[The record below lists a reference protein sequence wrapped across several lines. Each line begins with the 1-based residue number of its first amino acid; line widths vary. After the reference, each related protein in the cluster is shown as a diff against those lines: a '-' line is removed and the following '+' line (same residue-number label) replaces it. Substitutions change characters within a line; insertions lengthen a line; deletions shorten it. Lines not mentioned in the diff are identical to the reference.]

1 MISLL
6 DLINDLDPQIN
17 NFKIDDDSSSKNPLK
32 KLDKVMT
39 ESFIIKQD
47 LIKVGFKS
55 RKGPVYLKVG
65 FFSLLLK
72 KIPRTQ

>member
-47 LIKVGFKS
+47 LIKVGEIFTPTNFK
-55 RKGPVYLKVG
+55 KNVAYKI
-65 FFSLLLK
+65 K
-72 KIPRTQ
+72 KTLAS